1 MDPSIIILKLLIIIV
16 LLILSAFFSSSETAL
31 TTVSRMRILSLAE
44 EGNSSAVT
52 LLKVIDNK
60 EKMLSAILIGNNIV
74 NISVSSVT
82 TILVTDLFGNYA
94 VSIATALLTVLVLI
108 FGEITPKTLATINN
122 EKLALRFAS
131 VVYWLMYI
139 LTPVIFLINKL
150 SSLVMKLFRIDK
162 SEKKSTYT
170 ENELKTIVNVSHAE
184 GVIEAD
190 EREMLQNI
198 FEFGDR
204 QAKDIMIPRLDVCM
218 IDVDSTY
225 EEIMDVFQANRYTRI
240 PVYENTTDNVIGI
253 INIKDLLLYRHGE
266 SFNIRNYLRQPYFT
280 YEYKGLSDLLL
291 EMKKA
296 SVNITIVLDEYGA
309 ASGLLTLEDLIEEIV
324 GDIRDEYD
332 YDEEDEL
339 RPINENEYI
348 AEAHMKLDDLN
359 DMLKIN
365 LSSPEYDSV
374 GGFIIEKLDRIAKS
388 GDIVETPDV
397 TLIVDSINKNR
408 IEKVHIILHKQSSE
422 NTSSFNSSPVLFPDC
437 NNKSM

>member
-94 VSIATALLTVLVLI
+94 VSIATAILTVLVLI

-240 PVYENTTDNVIGI
+240 PVYENSTDNVIGI

-422 NTSSFNSSPVLFPDC
+422 NTSSFN
-437 NNKSM
+437 

>member
-94 VSIATALLTVLVLI
+94 VSIATAILTVLVLI

-184 GVIEAD
+184 VVIEAD

-422 NTSSFNSSPVLFPDC
+422 NTSSFN
-437 NNKSM
+437 

>member
-94 VSIATALLTVLVLI
+94 VSIATAILTVLVLI

-162 SEKKSTYT
+162 SEKKNTYT

-422 NTSSFNSSPVLFPDC
+422 NTSSFN
-437 NNKSM
+437 

>member
-1 MDPSIIILKLLIIIV
+1 MDPGIIILKFLIIIV

-52 LLKVIDNK
+52 LLKVIDNYS
-60 EKMLSAILIGNNIV
+60 KMISTILIGNNIV
-74 NISVSSVT
+74 NISVSSFT

-94 VSIATALLTVLVLI
+94 VSIATAILTVLVLI
-108 FGEITPKTLATINN
+108 FGEITPKTLATISN

-225 EEIMDVFQANRYTRI
+225 EEIMNVFQANRYTRI

-408 IEKVHIILHKQSSE
+408 IEKVHIILHKQPSE
-422 NTSSFNSSPVLFPDC
+422 NTSSFN
-437 NNKSM
+437 

>member
-82 TILVTDLFGNYA
+82 TILITDLFGNYA
-94 VSIATALLTVLVLI
+94 VSIATAILTVLVLI

-422 NTSSFNSSPVLFPDC
+422 NTSSFN
-437 NNKSM
+437 

>member
-1 MDPSIIILKLLIIIV
+1 
-16 LLILSAFFSSSETAL
+16 
-31 TTVSRMRILSLAE
+31 MRILSLAE

-74 NISVSSVT
+74 NISVSSFT

-94 VSIATALLTVLVLI
+94 VSIATAILTVLVLI
-108 FGEITPKTLATINN
+108 FGEITPKTLATISN

-131 VVYWLMYI
+131 VIYWLMYI

-408 IEKVHIILHKQSSE
+408 IEKVHIILHKQPSE
-422 NTSSFNSSPVLFPDC
+422 NTSSFN
-437 NNKSM
+437 

>member
-1 MDPSIIILKLLIIIV
+1 MDPGIIILKFLIIIV

-60 EKMLSAILIGNNIV
+60 EKMLSDILIGNNIV
-74 NISVSSVT
+74 NISVSSFT

-94 VSIATALLTVLVLI
+94 VSIATAILTVLVLI
-108 FGEITPKTLATINN
+108 FGEITPKTLATISN

-225 EEIMDVFQANRYTRI
+225 EEIMNVFQANRYTRI

-408 IEKVHIILHKQSSE
+408 IEKVHIILHKQPSE
-422 NTSSFNSSPVLFPDC
+422 NTSSFN
-437 NNKSM
+437 

>member
-1 MDPSIIILKLLIIIV
+1 MDPGIIILKFLIIIV

-74 NISVSSVT
+74 NISVSSFT
-82 TILVTDLFGNYA
+82 TNLVTDLFGNYA
-94 VSIATALLTVLVLI
+94 VSIATAILTVLVLI
-108 FGEITPKTLATINN
+108 FGEITPKTLATISN

-225 EEIMDVFQANRYTRI
+225 EEIMNVFQANRYTRI

-408 IEKVHIILHKQSSE
+408 IEKVHIILHKQPSE
-422 NTSSFNSSPVLFPDC
+422 NTSSFN
-437 NNKSM
+437 

>member
-1 MDPSIIILKLLIIIV
+1 MDPGIIILKILIIIV

-74 NISVSSVT
+74 NISVSSFT

-94 VSIATALLTVLVLI
+94 VSIATAILTVLVLI
-108 FGEITPKTLATINN
+108 FGEITPKTLATISN

-131 VVYWLMYI
+131 VVYLLMYI

-408 IEKVHIILHKQSSE
+408 IEKVHIILHKQPSE
-422 NTSSFNSSPVLFPDC
+422 NTSSFN
-437 NNKSM
+437 

>member
-94 VSIATALLTVLVLI
+94 VSIATAILTVLVLI

-225 EEIMDVFQANRYTRI
+225 EEIMEVFQANRYTRI

-374 GGFIIEKLDRIAKS
+374 GGFIIKKLDRIAKS

-422 NTSSFNSSPVLFPDC
+422 NTSSFN
-437 NNKSM
+437 

>member
-94 VSIATALLTVLVLI
+94 VSIATAILTVLVLI

-422 NTSSFNSSPVLFPDC
+422 NTSSFN
-437 NNKSM
+437 

>member
-1 MDPSIIILKLLIIIV
+1 MDPGIIILKFLIIIV

-60 EKMLSAILIGNNIV
+60 EKMLSAILIGNNLV
-74 NISVSSVT
+74 NITASSLAT
-82 TILVTDLFGNYA
+82 SLAYSFGGYM
-94 VSIATALLTVLVLI
+94 VSIATAALTVAILI
-108 FGEITPKTLATINN
+108 FGEITPKTLATISN

-225 EEIMDVFQANRYTRI
+225 EEIMNVFQANRYTRI

-253 INIKDLLLYRHGE
+253 INI
-266 SFNIRNYLRQPYFT
+266 
-280 YEYKGLSDLLL
+280 
-291 EMKKA
+291 
-296 SVNITIVLDEYGA
+296 
-309 ASGLLTLEDLIEEIV
+309 
-324 GDIRDEYD
+324 
-332 YDEEDEL
+332 
-339 RPINENEYI
+339 
-348 AEAHMKLDDLN
+348 
-359 DMLKIN
+359 
-365 LSSPEYDSV
+365 
-374 GGFIIEKLDRIAKS
+374 
-388 GDIVETPDV
+388 
-397 TLIVDSINKNR
+397 
-408 IEKVHIILHKQSSE
+408 
-422 NTSSFNSSPVLFPDC
+422 
-437 NNKSM
+437 

>member
-94 VSIATALLTVLVLI
+94 VSIATAILTVLVLI

-309 ASGLLTLEDLIEEIV
+309 ASGLPTLEDLIEEIV

-422 NTSSFNSSPVLFPDC
+422 NTSSFN
-437 NNKSM
+437 

>member
-94 VSIATALLTVLVLI
+94 VSIATAILTVLVLI

-296 SVNITIVLDEYGA
+296 AVNITIVLDEYGA

-422 NTSSFNSSPVLFPDC
+422 NTSSFN
-437 NNKSM
+437 

>member
-31 TTVSRMRILSLAE
+31 TTVSRMKILSLAE

-94 VSIATALLTVLVLI
+94 VSIATAILTVLVLI

-422 NTSSFNSSPVLFPDC
+422 NTSSFN
-437 NNKSM
+437 

>member
-94 VSIATALLTVLVLI
+94 VSIATAILTVLVLI

-365 LSSPEYDSV
+365 LSSLEYDSV

-422 NTSSFNSSPVLFPDC
+422 NTSSFN
-437 NNKSM
+437 

>member
-1 MDPSIIILKLLIIIV
+1 
-16 LLILSAFFSSSETAL
+16 
-31 TTVSRMRILSLAE
+31 MRILSLAE

-94 VSIATALLTVLVLI
+94 VSIATAILTVLVLI

-422 NTSSFNSSPVLFPDC
+422 NTSSFN
-437 NNKSM
+437 

>member
-1 MDPSIIILKLLIIIV
+1 MDPGIIILKFLIIIV

-74 NISVSSVT
+74 NISVSSFT

-94 VSIATALLTVLVLI
+94 VSIATAILTVLVLI
-108 FGEITPKTLATINN
+108 FGEITPKTLATISN

-131 VVYWLMYI
+131 VVYWLMNI

-225 EEIMDVFQANRYTRI
+225 EEIMNVFQANRYTRI

-291 EMKKA
+291 EMRKA

-408 IEKVHIILHKQSSE
+408 IEKVHIILHKQPSE
-422 NTSSFNSSPVLFPDC
+422 NTSSFN
-437 NNKSM
+437 

>member
-1 MDPSIIILKLLIIIV
+1 LDPSIIILKLLIIIV

-94 VSIATALLTVLVLI
+94 VSIATAILTVLVLI

-225 EEIMDVFQANRYTRI
+225 EEIMNVFQANRYTRI

-408 IEKVHIILHKQSSE
+408 IEKVHIILHKQPSE
-422 NTSSFNSSPVLFPDC
+422 NTSSFN
-437 NNKSM
+437 

>member
-94 VSIATALLTVLVLI
+94 VSIATAILTVLVLI

-408 IEKVHIILHKQSSE
+408 IEKVHIILHKQPSE
-422 NTSSFNSSPVLFPDC
+422 NTSSFN
-437 NNKSM
+437 

>member
-1 MDPSIIILKLLIIIV
+1 MDPGIIILKFLIIIV

-74 NISVSSVT
+74 NISVSSFT

-94 VSIATALLTVLVLI
+94 VSIATAILTVLVLI
-108 FGEITPKTLATINN
+108 FGEITPKTLATISN

-131 VVYWLMYI
+131 VIYWLMYI

-408 IEKVHIILHKQSSE
+408 IEKVHIILHKQPSE
-422 NTSSFNSSPVLFPDC
+422 NTSSFN
-437 NNKSM
+437 

>member
-1 MDPSIIILKLLIIIV
+1 
-16 LLILSAFFSSSETAL
+16 
-31 TTVSRMRILSLAE
+31 
-44 EGNSSAVT
+44 
-52 LLKVIDNK
+52 
-60 EKMLSAILIGNNIV
+60 
-74 NISVSSVT
+74 
-82 TILVTDLFGNYA
+82 
-94 VSIATALLTVLVLI
+94 
-108 FGEITPKTLATINN
+108 
-122 EKLALRFAS
+122 
-131 VVYWLMYI
+131 
-139 LTPVIFLINKL
+139 
-150 SSLVMKLFRIDK
+150 
-162 SEKKSTYT
+162 
-170 ENELKTIVNVSHAE
+170 
-184 GVIEAD
+184 
-190 EREMLQNI
+190 
-198 FEFGDR
+198 
-204 QAKDIMIPRLDVCM
+204 MIPRLDVCM

-225 EEIMDVFQANRYTRI
+225 KEIMDVFQANRYTRI

-422 NTSSFNSSPVLFPDC
+422 NTSSFN
-437 NNKSM
+437 

>member
-1 MDPSIIILKLLIIIV
+1 MFSTHNV
-16 LLILSAFFSSSETAL
+16 YSSSETAL

-94 VSIATALLTVLVLI
+94 VSIATAILTVLVLI

-422 NTSSFNSSPVLFPDC
+422 NTSSFN
-437 NNKSM
+437 

>member
-1 MDPSIIILKLLIIIV
+1 MDPSIIILKLLIITV

-94 VSIATALLTVLVLI
+94 VSIATAILTVLVLI

-422 NTSSFNSSPVLFPDC
+422 NTSSFN
-437 NNKSM
+437 

>member
-94 VSIATALLTVLVLI
+94 VSIATAILTVLVLI

-225 EEIMDVFQANRYTRI
+225 EEIMNVFQANRYTRI

-408 IEKVHIILHKQSSE
+408 IEKVHIILHKQPSE
-422 NTSSFNSSPVLFPDC
+422 NTSSFN
-437 NNKSM
+437 

>member
-1 MDPSIIILKLLIIIV
+1 
-16 LLILSAFFSSSETAL
+16 
-31 TTVSRMRILSLAE
+31 MRILSLAE

-94 VSIATALLTVLVLI
+94 VSIATAILTVLVLI

-365 LSSPEYDSV
+365 LSSLEYDSV

-422 NTSSFNSSPVLFPDC
+422 NTSSFN
-437 NNKSM
+437 

>member
-94 VSIATALLTVLVLI
+94 VSIATAILTVLVLI

-122 EKLALRFAS
+122 EKLALRFSS

-422 NTSSFNSSPVLFPDC
+422 NTSSFN
-437 NNKSM
+437 

>member
-1 MDPSIIILKLLIIIV
+1 
-16 LLILSAFFSSSETAL
+16 
-31 TTVSRMRILSLAE
+31 MRILSLAE

-74 NISVSSVT
+74 NISVSSFT

-94 VSIATALLTVLVLI
+94 VSIATAILTVLVLI
-108 FGEITPKTLATINN
+108 FGEITPKTLATISN

-225 EEIMDVFQANRYTRI
+225 EEIMNVFQANRYTRI

-408 IEKVHIILHKQSSE
+408 IEKVHIILHKQPSE
-422 NTSSFNSSPVLFPDC
+422 NTSSFN
-437 NNKSM
+437 

>member
-422 NTSSFNSSPVLFPDC
+422 NTSSFN
-437 NNKSM
+437 

>member
-94 VSIATALLTVLVLI
+94 VSIATAILTVLVLI

-339 RPINENEYI
+339 RPINVNEYI

-422 NTSSFNSSPVLFPDC
+422 NTSSFN
-437 NNKSM
+437 

>member
-1 MDPSIIILKLLIIIV
+1 MDPGIIILKFLIIIV

-44 EGNSSAVT
+44 EGNSTAVT

-74 NISVSSVT
+74 NISVSSFT

-94 VSIATALLTVLVLI
+94 VSIATAILTVLVLI
-108 FGEITPKTLATINN
+108 FGEITPKTLATISN

-225 EEIMDVFQANRYTRI
+225 EEIMNVFQANRYTRI

-280 YEYKGLSDLLL
+280 DEYKGLSDLLL

-408 IEKVHIILHKQSSE
+408 IEKVHIILHKQPSE
-422 NTSSFNSSPVLFPDC
+422 NTSSFN
-437 NNKSM
+437 

>member
-1 MDPSIIILKLLIIIV
+1 MDPGIIILKFLIIIV

-74 NISVSSVT
+74 NISVSSFT

-94 VSIATALLTVLVLI
+94 VSIATAILTVLVLI
-108 FGEITPKTLATINN
+108 FGEITPKTLATISN

-131 VVYWLMYI
+131 IIYWLMYI

-408 IEKVHIILHKQSSE
+408 IEKVHIILHKQPSE
-422 NTSSFNSSPVLFPDC
+422 NTSSFN
-437 NNKSM
+437 

>member
-1 MDPSIIILKLLIIIV
+1 LDPSIIILKLLIIV

-94 VSIATALLTVLVLI
+94 VSIATAILTVLVLI

-408 IEKVHIILHKQSSE
+408 IEKVHIILHKQPSE
-422 NTSSFNSSPVLFPDC
+422 NTSSFN
-437 NNKSM
+437 

>member
-1 MDPSIIILKLLIIIV
+1 MDPGIIILKFLIIIV

-74 NISVSSVT
+74 NISVSSFT

-94 VSIATALLTVLVLI
+94 VSIATAILTVLVLI
-108 FGEITPKTLATINN
+108 FGEITPKTLATISN

-408 IEKVHIILHKQSSE
+408 IEKVHIILHKQPSE
-422 NTSSFNSSPVLFPDC
+422 NTSSFN
-437 NNKSM
+437 

>member
-94 VSIATALLTVLVLI
+94 VSIATAILTVLVLI

-365 LSSPEYDSV
+365 LSSPEYESV
-374 GGFIIEKLDRIAKS
+374 GGFIIEKLDRIAKW

-422 NTSSFNSSPVLFPDC
+422 NTSSFN
-437 NNKSM
+437 